1 MGSEKSEAQ
10 AVVLFDGVCHLCQGA
25 VKFMIAR
32 DPRGVFHFASLQS
45 AAAKRL
51 LGDKI
56 PESGRLSTIVLVE
69 DGSYYTRSTAA
80 LRIARKL
87 RFPWPI
93 LYIFIWIP
101 PIIRNAVYD
110 WVAARRYR
118 WFGRD
123 EACMVPTQEIR
134 NRFLED

>member
-25 VKFMIAR
+25 VKFMIAQ

-45 AAAKRL
+45 SAARRL
-51 LGDKI
+51 LGGKI
-56 PESGRLSTIVLVE
+56 PEAGQLSTIVLVE

-93 LYIFIWIP
+93 LYILIWIP

-110 WVAARRYR
+110 WIAARRYR

-123 EACMVPTQEIR
+123 EACMVPTPEIR
-134 NRFLED
+134 KRFLED